1 MLETPEFKGGNTMKH
16 SQPEHRLSTD
26 LVIEILLG
34 IIALELIFGLFD
46 PTFLPG
52 LIHFIGFTIVTVI
65 KVCFYAAVII
75 ACFFIGRKLGD
86 YLKTHLD

>member
-1 MLETPEFKGGNTMKH
+1 MKH

-34 IIALELIFGLFD
+34 IIALELILGLFD

-52 LIHFIGFTIVTVI
+52 LVHLIGFTLVAVI
-65 KVCFYAAVII
+65 KVCFYLSLGVV
-75 ACFFIGRKLGD
+75 CFFIGHKIGD
-86 YLKTHLD
+86 YLKTHLN

>member
-1 MLETPEFKGGNTMKH
+1 MKH
-16 SQPEHRLSTD
+16 PQLKKYMKTD

-34 IIALELIFGLFD
+34 IIALELILGLFD

-52 LIHFIGFTIVTVI
+52 LIRLIGFMIVTVI

-75 ACFFIGRKLGD
+75 ACFFIGHKLGD

>member
-1 MLETPEFKGGNTMKH
+1 MKH
-16 SQPEHRLSTD
+16 LQPEHRLSTD

-75 ACFFIGRKLGD
+75 TCFFIGRKLGD